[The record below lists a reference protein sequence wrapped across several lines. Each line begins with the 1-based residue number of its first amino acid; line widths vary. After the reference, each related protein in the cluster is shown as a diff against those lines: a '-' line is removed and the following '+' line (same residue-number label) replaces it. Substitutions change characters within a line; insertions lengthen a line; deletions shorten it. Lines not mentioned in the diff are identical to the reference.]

1 MSALLTY
8 EEHIV
13 RILGEATEPLFPSE
27 ITYRLN
33 QELGRGKARTMTGV
47 VMRGICRNAGRDL
60 GPGCRH
66 DSLGRVE
73 RE

>member
-1 MSALLTY
+1 MSPLPTH

-33 QELGRGKARTMTGV
+33 QELGGGTAYTMTEV
-47 VMRGICRNAGRDL
+47 VMRLKTLNDVTQLPDGRWTL
-60 GPGCRH
+60 KRRTG
-66 DSLGRVE
+66 
-73 RE
+73 